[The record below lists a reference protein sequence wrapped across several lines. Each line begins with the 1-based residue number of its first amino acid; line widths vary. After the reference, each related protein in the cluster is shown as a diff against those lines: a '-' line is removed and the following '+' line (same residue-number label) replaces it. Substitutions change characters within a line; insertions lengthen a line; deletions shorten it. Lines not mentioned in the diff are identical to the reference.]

1 MSKTWEQ
8 RKRFVRWKRFCESVK
23 HSEGLREEAPGNIAG
38 NNEELGG
45 KNVCVDQVSK
55 TGLFF

>member
-1 MSKTWEQ
+1 M
-8 RKRFVRWKRFCESVK
+8 RWKRFCESVK

-45 KNVCVDQVSK
+45 KNVCVEQVSK
-55 TGLFF
+55 IGLFF